1 MEIKKSKKL
10 LNMLIAT
17 SFVGAAITP
26 IVLTSCGKKDNS
38 FHSYIAST
46 VMKDANAN
54 IDGKFEDGKAIK
66 FNEFDTNGVATL
78 ALVPEKKEAS
88 CKEFTIKL
96 ELPFEDDASADKKS
110 FEVDV
115 VGKTSGL
122 KDDATDFVKVS
133 KKIVDPNNKKIVS
146 WKVEVNALL
155 KDVKPSDT
163 GEKDENGNP
172 KTEVKFDPNVTFS
185 EITFTFKNT
194 KKDAKDDDECK
205 FVYKITYDKIN
216 NK

>member
-26 IVLTSCGKKDNS
+26 IVLTSCGKKDNY

-46 VMKDANAN
+46 VMKNANDN
-54 IDGKFEDGKAIK
+54 IDGKFEDGKTIK
-66 FNEFDTNGVATL
+66 FSEFDTNGVATL

-88 CKEFTIKL
+88 CKKFTIKL

-110 FEVDV
+110 FEIKVE
-115 VGKTSGL
+115 GKTSGL
-122 KDDATDFVKVS
+122 IDDTKNFVKVS
-133 KKIVDPNNKKIVS
+133 DKIVDPNNKKIVS
-146 WKVEVNALL
+146 WEITINPNK
-155 KDVKPSDT
+155 KDVKAKKVK
-163 GEKDENGNP
+163 GEDGKD
-172 KTEVKFDPNVTFS
+172 KDVTEYDSALTYS
-185 EITFTFKNT
+185 EITFTFKDT
-194 KKDAKDDDECK
+194 KNDAKDYDKECE
-205 FVYKITYDKIN
+205 FVYKITYDE